1 MAIELVYL
9 ILSTWVEEMSG
20 DTVPDNNK
28 KFPFRKLIPKIQ
40 IEKKNGQI
48 MLKTFHGT
56 ISYFIIH
63 LKVKKKEMRVE

>member
-28 KFPFRKLIPKIQ
+28 KFSFRKLILKIQ
-40 IEKKNGQI
+40 IEKKK
-48 MLKTFHGT
+48 MDK
-56 ISYFIIH
+56 SC
-63 LKVKKKEMRVE
+63 

>member
-28 KFPFRKLIPKIQ
+28 KFSFRKLILKIQ
-40 IEKKNGQI
+40 IEKKKWTNHAEDFSWNHLI
-48 MLKTFHGT
+48 FHHPLKG
-56 ISYFIIH
+56 
-63 LKVKKKEMRVE
+63 

>member
-28 KFPFRKLIPKIQ
+28 KFSFRKLILKIQ
-40 IEKKNGQI
+40 IDGQI